1 MEAEFKSHERK
12 GGGYLQREKKEKMRK
27 LEGKRQSGLA
37 ELMVL
42 NFTTSTCPTPKNKAM
57 SLLNSLRP
65 LGFLRLG
72 ALVPYGFE
80 GFYKTK
86 RNQMI

>member
-27 LEGKRQSGLA
+27 LEAKRQSGLA
-37 ELMVL
+37 EFMVL
-42 NFTTSTCPTPKNKAM
+42 NFTTSTSPPPKKK
-57 SLLNSLRP
+57 SLLKSLRP